1 MGPSRATG
9 IPPTMIESFKKTAK
23 RVFHVG
29 WTNFK
34 RNTYLSMGT
43 TGIMVLVLFLFSG
56 LMSLNFLASQVV
68 SGLENK
74 VDVSVYFKND
84 ASEQEITQVKSD
96 LEALG
101 EVKNVEY
108 VSKDKALEEF
118 KQRHAG
124 DTLVQ
129 DSLAELDENPLQ
141 ASLNVKA
148 DDSSQY
154 ASIVTFL
161 EGNKFR
167 SLVDKINFY
176 ENEQVIARVLSISG
190 GLRNWGFLLT
200 MALALIAILVTFNT
214 VRLTIYSQKQEIE
227 IMRLVGGSNW
237 HIKAPYLVEG
247 GMYGALA
254 AAVVAVLFYPV
265 AFFIS
270 PKIEILMPGVSLIG
284 YFASNII
291 QFISLLFIIG
301 IMLGVVSSFVA
312 IRRFLKI

>member
-1 MGPSRATG
+1 M
-9 IPPTMIESFKKTAK
+9 ENFQETAK
-23 RVFHVG
+23 RVFNVG

-43 TGIMVLVLFLFSG
+43 TGVMILVLFLFSG
-56 LMSLNFLASQVV
+56 LMSLNYLASQIV
-68 SGLENK
+68 SGLEEK

-84 ASEQEITQVKSD
+84 ASEEEINKVKSD
-96 LEALG
+96 LELLG
-101 EVKNVEY
+101 TVKKVEY
-108 VSKDKALEEF
+108 VSKDQALNEF
-118 KQRHAG
+118 KERHAG
-124 DTLVQ
+124 DTLIQ
-129 DSLAELDENPLQ
+129 DSLAELDDNPLQ

-176 ENEQVIARVLSISG
+176 ENEQVIKRVLAISG

-200 MALALIAILVTFNT
+200 MVLALIAVLVTFNT

-247 GMYGALA
+247 GMYGSLA
-254 AAVVAVLFYPV
+254 AGIVAVIFYP
-265 AFFIS
+265 AIFFIS
-270 PKIEILMPGVSLIG
+270 PKVESLMPGVSLIS
-284 YFASNII
+284 YFVSNIF
-291 QFISLLFIIG
+291 QFVPLIFFIG
-301 IMLGVVSSFVA
+301 ILLGVTSSFVA

>member
-1 MGPSRATG
+1 
-9 IPPTMIESFKKTAK
+9 
-23 RVFHVG
+23 
-29 WTNFK
+29 
-34 RNTYLSMGT
+34 MGT
-43 TGIMVLVLFLFSG
+43 TGVMVLVLFLFSG
-56 LMSLNFLASQVV
+56 LMSLNYLATQIV
-68 SGLENK
+68 SSLEEK
-74 VDVSVYFKND
+74 VDVSVYFKNE
-84 ASEQEITQVKSD
+84 ASEEEIGRVKSD

-101 EVKNVEY
+101 TVKNVEY
-108 VSKDKALEEF
+108 VSKDQALNEF
-118 KQRHAG
+118 KERHAG

-148 DDSSQY
+148 DDSAQY
-154 ASIVTFL
+154 ASIVNFL

-176 ENEQVIARVLSISG
+176 ENEQVIARVLVISG
-190 GLRNWGFLLT
+190 GLQNWGFLLT
-200 MALALIAILVTFNT
+200 MVLSLIAILVTFNT

-254 AAVVAVLFYPV
+254 AIIVVVIFYPV
-265 AFFIS
+265 AFFVS
-270 PKIEILMPGVSLIG
+270 PKVEALMPGVSLIS
-284 YFASNII
+284 YFVSNIF
-291 QFISLLFIIG
+291 QFVPLIFFIG
-301 IMLGVVSSFVA
+301 ILLGVTSSFVA

>member
-1 MGPSRATG
+1 
-9 IPPTMIESFKKTAK
+9 MIENFQETAK
-23 RVFHVG
+23 RVFSVG

-34 RNTYLSMGT
+34 RNSYLSMGT
-43 TGIMVLVLFLFSG
+43 TGVMVLVLFLFSG
-56 LMSLNFLASQVV
+56 LMSLNFLASRIV
-68 SGLENK
+68 SGLEEK

-84 ASEQEITQVKSD
+84 ASEEEINRVKSD
-96 LEALG
+96 LESSG
-101 EVKNVEY
+101 MVKNVEY
-108 VSKDKALEEF
+108 VSKDKALDEF

-176 ENEQVIARVLSISG
+176 ENEQVIARVLAISG
-190 GLRNWGFLLT
+190 GIWNWGFLFT

-214 VRLTIYSQKQEIE
+214 IRLTIYNQKQEIE

-254 AAVVAVLFYPV
+254 AAVVAVLFYPI

-270 PKIEILMPGVSLIG
+270 PKIESLMPGVSLIS
-284 YFASNII
+284 YFVSNIF
-291 QFISLLFIIG
+291 QFIPLLFFIG
-301 IMLGVVSSFVA
+301 ILLGVTSSFVA

>member
-1 MGPSRATG
+1 M
-9 IPPTMIESFKKTAK
+9 ENFQETAK
-23 RVFHVG
+23 RVFNVG

-43 TGIMVLVLFLFSG
+43 TGVMILVLFLFSG
-56 LMSLNFLASQVV
+56 LMSLNYLASQIV
-68 SGLENK
+68 SGLEEK

-84 ASEQEITQVKSD
+84 ASEEEINKVKSD
-96 LEALG
+96 LELLG
-101 EVKNVEY
+101 TVKKVEY
-108 VSKDKALEEF
+108 VSKDQALNEF
-118 KQRHAG
+118 KERHAG
-124 DTLVQ
+124 DTLIQ
-129 DSLAELDENPLQ
+129 DSLAELDDNPLQ

-176 ENEQVIARVLSISG
+176 ENEQVIKRVLAISG

-200 MALALIAILVTFNT
+200 MVLALIAVLVTFNT

-254 AAVVAVLFYPV
+254 AAIVAVIFYPV
-265 AFFIS
+265 AYFIS
-270 PKIEILMPGVSLIG
+270 PKIETLMPGVSLIG
-284 YFASNII
+284 YFSSNII
-291 QFISLLFIIG
+291 QFISLLFFIG
-301 IMLGVVSSFVA
+301 ILLGVTSSFVA

>member
-1 MGPSRATG
+1 
-9 IPPTMIESFKKTAK
+9 
-23 RVFHVG
+23 
-29 WTNFK
+29 
-34 RNTYLSMGT
+34 MGT
-43 TGIMVLVLFLFSG
+43 TGVMILVLFLFSG
-56 LMSLNFLASQVV
+56 LMSLNYLASQIV
-68 SGLENK
+68 SGLEEK

-84 ASEQEITQVKSD
+84 ASEEEINKVKSD
-96 LEALG
+96 LELLG
-101 EVKNVEY
+101 TVKKVEY
-108 VSKDKALEEF
+108 VSKDQALNEF
-118 KQRHAG
+118 KERHAG
-124 DTLVQ
+124 DTLIQ
-129 DSLAELDENPLQ
+129 DSLAELDDNPLQ

-176 ENEQVIARVLSISG
+176 ENEQVIKRVLAISG

-200 MALALIAILVTFNT
+200 MVLALIAVLVTFNT

-254 AAVVAVLFYPV
+254 AGIVAVIFYP
-265 AFFIS
+265 AIFFIS
-270 PKIEILMPGVSLIG
+270 PKVESLMPGVSLIS
-284 YFASNII
+284 YFVSNIF
-291 QFISLLFIIG
+291 QFVPLIFFIG
-301 IMLGVVSSFVA
+301 ILLGVTSSFVA

>member
-1 MGPSRATG
+1 MEDLKAS
-9 IPPTMIESFKKTAK
+9 AK
-23 RVFHVG
+23 RIFNVG

-34 RNTYLSMGT
+34 RNSYLSMGT
-43 TGIMVLVLFLFSG
+43 TGVMVLVLFLFSG
-56 LMSLNFLASQVV
+56 LMSLNFLSSQIV
-68 SGLENK
+68 SSLEEK

-84 ASEQEITQVKSD
+84 ASEDEIAKVKSD
-96 LEALG
+96 LELLG
-101 EVKNVEY
+101 TVKRVEY
-108 VSKDKALEEF
+108 ISKDQALNEF
-118 KQRHAG
+118 KERHAG

-148 DDSSQY
+148 EDSAQY
-154 ASIVTFL
+154 TSIVTFL

-190 GLRNWGFLLT
+190 GLQNWGFLFT

-254 AAVVAVLFYPV
+254 AGIVAVIFYPV

-270 PKIEILMPGVSLIG
+270 PKIETLMPGVSLIS

-291 QFISLLFIIG
+291 QFIFLLFFIG
-301 IMLGVVSSFVA
+301 ILLGVTSSFVA

>member
-1 MGPSRATG
+1 MR
-9 IPPTMIESFKKTAK
+9 EHLK
-23 RVFHVG
+23 RVFNVG

-34 RNTYLSMGT
+34 RNSYLSMGT
-43 TGIMVLVLFLFSG
+43 TGVMVLVLFLFSG
-56 LMSLNFLASQVV
+56 LISLSYLSSQIV
-68 SGLENK
+68 SSLEEK

-84 ASEQEITQVKSD
+84 ASEGEIAKVKSD
-96 LEALG
+96 LESLG
-101 EVKNVEY
+101 TVKNVEY
-108 VSKDKALEEF
+108 VSKDQALNEF
-118 KQRHAG
+118 KERHAG

-148 DDSSQY
+148 DDSAQY

-176 ENEQVIARVLSISG
+176 ENEQVIARVLAISG

-200 MALALIAILVTFNT
+200 MALALIAVLVTFNT

-247 GMYGALA
+247 GLYGVLA
-254 AAVVAVLFYPV
+254 AGIVAVIFYPV
-265 AFFIS
+265 AYFIS
-270 PKIEILMPGVSLIG
+270 PKIESLMPGVSLIS
-284 YFASNII
+284 YFVSNIF
-291 QFISLLFIIG
+291 QFVPLLFFIG
-301 IMLGVVSSFVA
+301 ILLGATSSFVA

>member
-1 MGPSRATG
+1 M
-9 IPPTMIESFKKTAK
+9 KKSLQ
-23 RVFHVG
+23 RIFQVG

-34 RNTYLSMGT
+34 RNSYLSMGT
-43 TGIMVLVLFLFSG
+43 TGVMVLVLFLFSG
-56 LMSLNFLASQVV
+56 LMSLNYLSSQVV
-68 SGLENK
+68 LGLEEK
-74 VDVSVYFKND
+74 VDISVYFKND
-84 ASEQEITQVKSD
+84 ASEEEIAKVKND
-96 LEALG
+96 LELLG
-101 EVKNVEY
+101 TVKNVEY
-108 VSKDKALEEF
+108 VSKDQALSEF
-118 KQRHAG
+118 KERHAG

-148 DDSSQY
+148 EDSSQY

-176 ENEQVIARVLSISG
+176 ENEQVIKRVLSISG

-200 MALALIAILVTFNT
+200 MALALIAVLVTFNT

-247 GMYGALA
+247 GMYGTLA
-254 AAVVAVLFYPV
+254 AVIVVIIFYPV
-265 AFFIS
+265 AYFVS
-270 PKIEILMPGVSLIG
+270 PKIETLMPGVSLIS
-284 YFASNII
+284 YFVSNIF
-291 QFISLLFIIG
+291 QFVPLVFFIG
-301 IMLGVVSSFVA
+301 ILLGVTSSFVA

>member
-1 MGPSRATG
+1 M
-9 IPPTMIESFKKTAK
+9 ENFQETAK
-23 RVFHVG
+23 RVFKVG

-34 RNTYLSMGT
+34 RNSYLSMGT
-43 TGIMVLVLFLFSG
+43 TGVMVLVLFLFSG
-56 LMSLNFLASQVV
+56 LMSLNYLATQVV
-68 SGLENK
+68 LSLEEK
-74 VDVSVYFKND
+74 VDVSVYFKNE
-84 ASEQEITQVKSD
+84 ASEEEISRVKSD

-101 EVKNVEY
+101 TVKNVKY
-108 VSKDKALEEF
+108 ISKDQALSEF
-118 KQRHAG
+118 KERHAG

-141 ASLNVKA
+141 ASLNVQA
-148 DDSSQY
+148 DDSTQY
-154 ASIVTFL
+154 ASIVSFL

-176 ENEQVIARVLSISG
+176 ENEQVIARVLAISG
-190 GLRNWGFLLT
+190 GLQNWGFLIT
-200 MALALIAILVTFNT
+200 MALALIAVLVTFNT

-254 AAVVAVLFYPV
+254 AIIVVIIFYPV
-265 AFFIS
+265 VFLIS
-270 PKIEILMPGVSLIG
+270 PKIESLMSGVSLIS
-284 YFASNII
+284 YFVSNFL
-291 QFISLLFIIG
+291 QFVSLIFFIG
-301 IMLGVVSSFVA
+301 ILLGVTSSFVA

>member
-1 MGPSRATG
+1 MR
-9 IPPTMIESFKKTAK
+9 EHLK
-23 RVFHVG
+23 RVFNVG

-34 RNTYLSMGT
+34 RNSYLSMGT
-43 TGIMVLVLFLFSG
+43 TGVMVLVLFLFSG
-56 LMSLNFLASQVV
+56 LISLSYLSSQIV
-68 SGLENK
+68 SSLEEK

-84 ASEQEITQVKSD
+84 ASEGEIAKVKSD
-96 LEALG
+96 LESLG
-101 EVKNVEY
+101 TVKNVEY
-108 VSKDKALEEF
+108 VSKDQALNEF
-118 KQRHAG
+118 KERHAG

-148 DDSSQY
+148 DDSAQY

-176 ENEQVIARVLSISG
+176 ENEQVIARVLAISG

-200 MALALIAILVTFNT
+200 MALALIAVLVTFNT

-247 GMYGALA
+247 GLYGVLA
-254 AAVVAVLFYPV
+254 AGIVAVIFYP
-265 AFFIS
+265 AAYFIS
-270 PKIEILMPGVSLIG
+270 PKIESLMPGVSLIS
-284 YFASNII
+284 YFVSNIF
-291 QFISLLFIIG
+291 QFVPLLFFIG
-301 IMLGVVSSFVA
+301 ILLGATSSFVA

>member
-1 MGPSRATG
+1 M
-9 IPPTMIESFKKTAK
+9 KKSLQ
-23 RVFHVG
+23 RIFQVG

-34 RNTYLSMGT
+34 RNSYLSMGT
-43 TGIMVLVLFLFSG
+43 TGVMVLVLFLFSG
-56 LMSLNFLASQVV
+56 LMSLNYLSSQII
-68 SGLENK
+68 SSLEEK

-84 ASEQEITQVKSD
+84 ASEEEITKVKSD
-96 LEALG
+96 LELLG
-101 EVKNVEY
+101 TVKNVEY
-108 VSKDKALEEF
+108 VSKDRALSEF
-118 KQRHAG
+118 KERHAG

-148 DDSSQY
+148 EDSSQY

-176 ENEQVIARVLSISG
+176 ENEQVIKRVLSISG

-200 MALALIAILVTFNT
+200 MALALIAVLVTFNT

-247 GMYGALA
+247 GMYGTLA
-254 AAVVAVLFYPV
+254 AVIVVIIFYPV
-265 AFFIS
+265 AYFVS
-270 PKIEILMPGVSLIG
+270 PKIETLMPGVSLIS
-284 YFASNII
+284 YFVSNIF
-291 QFISLLFIIG
+291 QFVPLVFFIG
-301 IMLGVVSSFVA
+301 ILLGVTSSFVA

>member
-1 MGPSRATG
+1 M
-9 IPPTMIESFKKTAK
+9 ENFQETAK
-23 RVFHVG
+23 RVFNVG

-43 TGIMVLVLFLFSG
+43 TGVMILVLFLFSG
-56 LMSLNFLASQVV
+56 LMSLNYLASQIV
-68 SGLENK
+68 SGLEEK

-84 ASEQEITQVKSD
+84 ASEEEINKVKSD
-96 LEALG
+96 LELLG
-101 EVKNVEY
+101 TVKKVEY
-108 VSKDKALEEF
+108 VSKDQALNEF
-118 KQRHAG
+118 KERHAG
-124 DTLVQ
+124 DTLIQ
-129 DSLAELDENPLQ
+129 DSLAELDDNPLQ

-176 ENEQVIARVLSISG
+176 ENEQVIKRVLAISG

-200 MALALIAILVTFNT
+200 MVLALIAVLVTFNT

-254 AAVVAVLFYPV
+254 AGIVAVIFYP
-265 AFFIS
+265 AIFFIS
-270 PKIEILMPGVSLIG
+270 PKVESLMPGVSLIS
-284 YFASNII
+284 YFVSNIF
-291 QFISLLFIIG
+291 QFVPLIFFIG
-301 IMLGVVSSFVA
+301 ILLGVTSSFVA

>member
-1 MGPSRATG
+1 M
-9 IPPTMIESFKKTAK
+9 KKSLQ
-23 RVFHVG
+23 RIFQVG

-34 RNTYLSMGT
+34 RNSYLSMGT
-43 TGIMVLVLFLFSG
+43 TGVMVLVLFLFSG
-56 LMSLNFLASQVV
+56 LMSLNYLASQVV
-68 SGLENK
+68 SGLEEK

-84 ASEQEITQVKSD
+84 ASEEEITMVKSD
-96 LEALG
+96 LELLG
-101 EVKNVEY
+101 TVKNVEY
-108 VSKDKALEEF
+108 VSKDQALNEF
-118 KQRHAG
+118 KERHAG

-148 DDSSQY
+148 EDSTQY

-176 ENEQVIARVLSISG
+176 ENEQVIARVLTISG
-190 GLRNWGFLLT
+190 GLQNWGFLLT
-200 MALALIAILVTFNT
+200 MALALIAVLVTFNT

-254 AAVVAVLFYPV
+254 SVIVTVMFYPIV
-265 AFFIS
+265 FFVS
-270 PKIEILMPGVSLIG
+270 PKIESLMPGVSLIS

-291 QFISLLFIIG
+291 QFIFLLFFIG
-301 IMLGVVSSFVA
+301 ILLGVTSSFVA

>member
-1 MGPSRATG
+1 M
-9 IPPTMIESFKKTAK
+9 
-23 RVFHVG
+23 
-29 WTNFK
+29 
-34 RNTYLSMGT
+34 SMGT
-43 TGIMVLVLFLFSG
+43 TGVMVLVLFLFSG
-56 LMSLNFLASQVV
+56 LMSLNYLASQIVA
-68 SGLENK
+68 GLDEK
-74 VDVSVYFKND
+74 VDVSVYFKTD
-84 ASEQEITQVKSD
+84 ASEEEITKVKSD
-96 LEALG
+96 LESLG
-101 EVKNVEY
+101 TVKTVEY
-108 VSKDKALEEF
+108 VSRDQALSEF
-118 KQRHAG
+118 KERHAG

-148 DDSSQY
+148 GDSSQY

-176 ENEQVIARVLSISG
+176 ENEQVIQRVQSISG
-190 GLRNWGFLLT
+190 GLQNWGFLLT
-200 MALALIAILVTFNT
+200 MALALIAVLVTFNT

-254 AAVVAVLFYPV
+254 AVIVVVTFYPV
-265 AFFIS
+265 AYFVS
-270 PKIEILMPGVSLIG
+270 PKVETLMPGVSLIS
-284 YFASNII
+284 YFVSNIF
-291 QFISLLFIIG
+291 QFVPLIFFIG
-301 IMLGVVSSFVA
+301 ILLGVTSSFVA

>member
-1 MGPSRATG
+1 
-9 IPPTMIESFKKTAK
+9 
-23 RVFHVG
+23 
-29 WTNFK
+29 
-34 RNTYLSMGT
+34 MGT
-43 TGIMVLVLFLFSG
+43 TGVMVLVLFLFSG
-56 LMSLNFLASQVV
+56 LMSLNYLSSQII
-68 SGLENK
+68 SGLEEK

-84 ASEQEITQVKSD
+84 ASEQEITQVKND
-96 LEALG
+96 LELLST
-101 EVKNVEY
+101 VKNVEY
-108 VSKDKALEEF
+108 VSKDQALNEF
-118 KQRHAG
+118 KARHAG

-148 DDSSQY
+148 GNSSQY

-176 ENEQVIARVLSISG
+176 ENEQVIARVLAISG
-190 GLRNWGFLLT
+190 GLQNWGFLLT
-200 MALALIAILVTFNT
+200 MALALIAVLVTFNT

-247 GMYGALA
+247 GLYGALA
-254 AAVVAVLFYPV
+254 AIIVTVMFYPV
-265 AFFIS
+265 AYFIS
-270 PKIEILMPGVSLIG
+270 PKIESLMPGVSLIS
-284 YFASNII
+284 YFVSNIF
-291 QFISLLFIIG
+291 QFVPLIFFIG
-301 IMLGVVSSFVA
+301 ILLGVTSSFVA

>member
-1 MGPSRATG
+1 MK
-9 IPPTMIESFKKTAK
+9 ESFG
-23 RVFHVG
+23 RIFDVG

-34 RNTYLSMGT
+34 RNSYLSMGT
-43 TGIMVLVLFLFSG
+43 TGVMVLVLFLFSG
-56 LMSLNFLASQVV
+56 LMSLNYLASQVV
-68 SGLENK
+68 SGLEEK

-84 ASEQEITQVKSD
+84 ASEEEITMVKSD
-96 LEALG
+96 LELLST
-101 EVKNVEY
+101 VRNVEY
-108 VSKDKALEEF
+108 VSKDQALSEF
-118 KQRHAG
+118 KERHAG

-148 DDSSQY
+148 GDSSQY

-176 ENEQVIARVLSISG
+176 ENEQVIARVLAISG

-200 MALALIAILVTFNT
+200 MALALIAILVTFNA

-247 GMYGALA
+247 GMYGVL
-254 AAVVAVLFYPV
+254 AAVVVTVVFYPV
-265 AFFIS
+265 VFFVS
-270 PKIEILMPGVSLIG
+270 PKIESLMPGVSLIS
-284 YFASNII
+284 YFVSNIF
-291 QFISLLFIIG
+291 QFVPLLFFIG
-301 IMLGVVSSFVA
+301 ILLGVTSSFVA

>member
-1 MGPSRATG
+1 
-9 IPPTMIESFKKTAK
+9 
-23 RVFHVG
+23 
-29 WTNFK
+29 
-34 RNTYLSMGT
+34 
-43 TGIMVLVLFLFSG
+43 MVLVLFLFSG
-56 LMSLNFLASQVV
+56 LMSLNYLASQIVL
-68 SGLENK
+68 GLEEK
-74 VDVSVYFKND
+74 VDVSVYFKNE
-84 ASEQEITQVKSD
+84 ASEEEIDKVKSD
-96 LEALG
+96 LESLG
-101 EVKNVEY
+101 TVKNVEY
-108 VSKDKALEEF
+108 VSKDQALSEF

-129 DSLAELDENPLQ
+129 NSLAELDENPLQ

-148 DDSSQY
+148 SDSSQY

-176 ENEQVIARVLSISG
+176 ENEQVIARVLAISG

-200 MALALIAILVTFNT
+200 MALALIAVLVTFNT

-247 GMYGALA
+247 GLYGVLA
-254 AAVVAVLFYPV
+254 AGIVAVVFYPV
-265 AFFIS
+265 AYFIS
-270 PKIEILMPGVSLIG
+270 PKIETLMPGVSLIS
-284 YFASNII
+284 YFVSNIF
-291 QFISLLFIIG
+291 QFVPLIFFIG
-301 IMLGVVSSFVA
+301 ILLGATSSFVA